1 MLPYTSYAAAIQQ
14 IQNLNHELAMF
25 SQHGGRY
32 LQHPEHSAATLGNS
46 YFGLNNWSLPFSF
59 LKSVHRPEKPPFSY
73 IALIAMAI
81 SSAPNQRLTLSGIY
95 KYIMDNFPYYR
106 ENRQGWQNSIRHNLS
121 LNDCFIKV
129 PREKTSGGSKGSH
142 GPPDDPSP
150 NAGDAAGGGDNG
162 NGGAGGGKGSYWM
175 LDPSANDMFEQG
187 NYRRRRT
194 RRQRNAK
201 LILNGHFQVGRTEER
216 RKWASRGLS
225 CASSRRALFTV
236 SISVLFFLC
245 AVCVFRSPQGP
256 PFALAFA
263 STGGGGGGGGVG
275 PSVGE
280 FMGGSTMVR
289 HLPQVHGPVG
299 GGRGAEDTDLHHLI
313 VRNDLIQQ
321 SSSPGALLLGSG
333 CYHRHPAA
341 YVRGASSALLSGLAG
356 DTADGTSLADK
367 GGRDGPGERERWSPS
382 GCHRSPCVDERADVS
397 GELMDHSPNDTHSD
411 GEYEHELKVLDS
423 TGECNLSVRQ
433 QPTRSRKSDNCLSQ
447 QFFPPSVHFPAASLD
462 ALLLSELNDLR
473 VRGCEMTSPF
483 SYSPELHAHSANSGE
498 TFRTV
503 SPDQTGFT
511 SPQDGRQRTPASTPK
526 AGRPA
531 APVSTTVSGRTAN
544 SHPGR
549 ESSIRVQG
557 ESPKAGT
564 PERCLLHGTRVG
576 GLKSSNFT
584 IESIMR
590 RD

>member
-32 LQHPEHSAATLGNS
+32 LPHPEHSAATLGNS

-129 PREKTSGGSKGSH
+129 PREKTSGGSKGH
-142 GPPDDPSP
+142 GGTSDDPSQT
-150 NAGDAAGGGDNG
+150 AGDAAGGGG
-162 NGGAGGGKGSYWM
+162 SSGAGGKGSYWM

-201 LILNGHFQVGRTEER
+201 LILNGHFQG
-216 RKWASRGLS
+216 
-225 CASSRRALFTV
+225 
-236 SISVLFFLC
+236 
-245 AVCVFRSPQGP
+245 PP
-256 PFALAFA
+256 PFALAFP
-263 STGGGGGGGGVG
+263 STGGGV

-280 FMGGSTMVR
+280 FMGASQ
-289 HLPQVHGPVG
+289 HLPSQQHG
-299 GGRGAEDTDLHHLI
+299 RRNEDTDLHHLI

-321 SSSPGALLLGSG
+321 SSNAGALLLGPA
-333 CYHRHPAA
+333 CYHHHPAA
-341 YVRGASSALLSGLAG
+341 YVRGASSALPAGLAG
-356 DTADGTSLADK
+356 DTGASLEGTSLADK
-367 GGRDGPGERERWSPS
+367 SAPDGAGEQELGWSSS
-382 GCHRSPCVDERADVS
+382 GCHRRLCAEGRAEANEES
-397 GELMDHSPNDTHSD
+397 MDHSLNDTLSD
-411 GEYEHELKVLDS
+411 GEYENELKELDS
-423 TGECNLSVRQ
+423 TGECNLTVRQ
-433 QPTRSRKSDNCLSQ
+433 QHTRTRKSDNCLNQ
-447 QFFPPSVHFPAASLD
+447 QFFPASVHFPAASLD

-473 VRGCEMTSPF
+473 VRGCAMTVSPF
-483 SYSPELHAHSANSGE
+483 SYTTASPEAAHSSNSGE
-498 TFRTV
+498 TSARTV

-511 SPQDGRQRTPASTPK
+511 TLQENVCLVTPASTPK
-526 AGRPA
+526 PNQPA
-531 APVSTTVSGRTAN
+531 PSTNG
-544 SHPGR
+544 HPGR
-549 ESSIRVQG
+549 LRRSSVRVG

-564 PERCLLHGTRVG
+564 PERHLLRDTKVG